1 MFPQKYNIMRKIFFP
16 VLLSFLLPF
25 TALAGEGMWLPFLIG
40 QLNEA
45 DMQALGMKMSAED
58 IYSVNKGS
66 LKDAIVHF
74 NGGCTSS
81 IISPQ
86 GLLLTNHHC
95 GFSAIQSHSTL
106 QNNYL
111 QDGFWAKK
119 QSDELRNDHLV
130 ATFIDRIEDVTQ
142 EILAGVTDKMTT
154 KQRQNKIAQ
163 NIKAF
168 KKAYAKKKYEE
179 ILIKPFFKGN
189 QYILF
194 VTITYTDVR
203 LVGAPPSAIGKFGAD
218 TDNWEWP
225 RHSGDFSLFRIY
237 ANKDNL
243 PADYSPDNQPLRPKH
258 YLPVSLDGVE
268 TGDFTLVYGFPGRT
282 DEYLPSFAVKQIQ
295 DVIDPARIEIRDHA
309 LKIMDKAMRADPA
322 IRLQYASKYA
332 RIANYWKKWIGERT
346 GLKKTHAVAKKEKI
360 EAEFIQKLAQKP
372 QLAQKYGDLLD
383 EMDGK
388 YQEIEFLAVYREY
401 FHELFFRNIEI
412 FKPANSLRRFLAK
425 ANQENYQPLASDTK
439 KSLER
444 FYKDYQ
450 VGVDREVFKSLM
462 QLFTDNVCTAY
473 FPDYLLANRYLEGY
487 DTEQMATEFYD
498 KSIFAHPEK
507 LYQLIDEKKTDEIK
521 KDPTYRLFVDI
532 IDAYRTKLTPEYNG
546 IKAPLDSM
554 QRQYMAALMEVLPE
568 KKFYPDANGTMRVSY
583 GQVEGYQ
590 PKDGVQYLPK
600 TYLSG
605 VIAKYVPGDYEFDL
619 PQRLLDLY
627 EAKDYGRYAENGRL
641 PVNFLGSNHTTGG
654 NSGSPVIDAYGNIIG
669 LNFDRVWEGTMSDLN
684 YDRSICRNIM
694 VDIRY
699 VIWIMD
705 KYAGAQRLVDEIK
718 FVHPKAGQKSR
729 KPWDEKH
736 PKKKKRRHRWW

>member
-1 MFPQKYNIMRKIFFP
+1 MRRILFP
-16 VLLSFLLPF
+16 VLISFLLPF
-25 TALAGEGMWLPFLIG
+25 TALAGEGMWLPFLLG

-45 DMQALGMKMSAED
+45 DMQSLGMKMSAED

-74 NGGCTSS
+74 NGGCSSS

-95 GFSAIQSHSTL
+95 GYSAIQTHSTL

-111 QDGFWAKK
+111 QDGFWAMK
-119 QSDELRNDHLV
+119 QSDELKNDNLV
-130 ATFIDRIEDVTQ
+130 ATFIDRIEDVTKD
-142 EILAGVTDKMTT
+142 ILKGVTDKMTT
-154 KQRQNKIAQ
+154 KERKDKTSQ

-168 KKAYAKKKYEE
+168 MKAYAKKKYEE
-179 ILIKPFFKGN
+179 IMIKPFFKGN

-194 VTITYTDVR
+194 VTITYKDVR

-237 ANKDNL
+237 ADKDNM
-243 PADYSPDNQPLRPKH
+243 PAEYSPDNQPLKPKH
-258 YLPVSLDGVE
+258 FLPVSLDGVE
-268 TGDFTLVYGFPGRT
+268 TGDFTLIYGFPGRT

-309 LKIMDKAMRADPA
+309 LKILDKAMRNDPN

-346 GLKKTHAVAKKEKI
+346 GLIRTHAVEKKQKMEVQFAERLAAKPT
-360 EAEFIQKLAQKP
+360 LN
-372 QLAQKYGDLLD
+372 QKYGELLAD
-383 EMDGK
+383 MDYK
-388 YQEIEFLAVYREY
+388 YQEIELLAVYREY

-425 ANQENYQPLASDTK
+425 ANDTNYNELAPATK

-450 VGVDREVFKSLM
+450 PAVDRDVFKSLM

-473 FPDYLLANRYLEGY
+473 FPNYLLEDRFLEGY
-487 DTEQMATEFYD
+487 DMEQLASEFYD
-498 KSIFAHPEK
+498 HSIMTQPKK
-507 LYQLIDEKKTDEIK
+507 LLQLIDEKKTDEIK
-521 KDPTYRLFVDI
+521 NDPVYRLFIDI
-532 IDAYRTKLTPEYNG
+532 VDAYSTRLNPEYQA
-546 IKAPLDSM
+546 IKAPIDSM

-568 KKFYPDANGTMRVSY
+568 KKFYPDANGTMRVTY
-583 GQVEGYQ
+583 GQVEGYL

-600 TYLSG
+600 TYLDG

-627 EAKDYGRYAENGRL
+627 AAKDYGQYAENGRL

-654 NSGSPVIDAYGNIIG
+654 NSGSPVIDAYGNLIG

-699 VIWIMD
+699 VMWIMD
-705 KYAGAQRLVDEIK
+705 KYAGAKRLVNEVQ
-718 FVHPKAGQKSR
+718 FVHPKAGQKSQ
-729 KPWDEKH
+729 KPWKDG
-736 PKKKKRRHRWW
+736 KKKKRRKRRW